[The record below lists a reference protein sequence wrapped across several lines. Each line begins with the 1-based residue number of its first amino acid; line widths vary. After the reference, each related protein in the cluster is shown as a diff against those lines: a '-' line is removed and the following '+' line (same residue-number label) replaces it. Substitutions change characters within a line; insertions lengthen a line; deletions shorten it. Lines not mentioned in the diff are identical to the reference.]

1 MAEKFPTAQSP
12 EKKPEEMTP
21 AELVEKIRVLKQ
33 ELQVLLATPDTDVLA
48 NLRKI
53 EIPRKYNDIALY
65 EMQRQKL
72 LLSHPE
78 EE

>member
-1 MAEKFPTAQSP
+1 MTEKFPPLKSS
-12 EKKPEEMTP
+12 EKKPEEMTL

-33 ELQVLLATPDTDVLA
+33 ELEVLLATPDTDVLA

-72 LLSHPE
+72 LLPHPE